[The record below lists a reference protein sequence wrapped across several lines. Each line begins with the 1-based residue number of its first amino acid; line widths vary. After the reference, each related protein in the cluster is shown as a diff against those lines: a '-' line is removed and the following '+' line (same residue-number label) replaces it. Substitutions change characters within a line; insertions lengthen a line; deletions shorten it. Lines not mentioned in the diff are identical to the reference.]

1 MEACEE
7 VEEAI
12 SVSSGTKPT
21 CRLQIESVSIKFSAD
36 GSLAYQKMRWSH
48 WMRCKIGL

>member
-21 CRLQIESVSIKFSAD
+21 CRLQIESVSINSVQMAA
-36 GSLAYQKMRWSH
+36 LPIR
-48 WMRCKIGL
+48 R